1 MGIRSADSFLNHRG
15 SSGVANPT
23 TRRNWWGVIPFFQFP
38 PEIRKI
44 NAIESL
50 NMSLRKAIKTPGA
63 FPSGDAARK
72 VMFLALRNL
81 PASRTPSK
89 DGKRRSTRV
98 TKNEPST
105 RLTSFVY
112 LLAHF

>member
-1 MGIRSADSFLNHRG
+1 VGCDS
-15 SSGVANPT
+15 
-23 TRRNWWGVIPFFQFP
+23 PFFQFP

-89 DGKRRSTRV
+89 DGKRRSTGKPKRTINQTNELCLFIGALLV
-98 TKNEPST
+98 TNNLSKFHKRPASMMLE
-105 RLTSFVY
+105 LYFMFG
-112 LLAHF
+112 L